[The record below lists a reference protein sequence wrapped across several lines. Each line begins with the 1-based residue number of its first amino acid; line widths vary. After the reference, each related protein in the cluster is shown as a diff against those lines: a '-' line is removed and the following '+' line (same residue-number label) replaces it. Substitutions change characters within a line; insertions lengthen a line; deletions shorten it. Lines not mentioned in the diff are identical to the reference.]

1 MVEVVINCDLFFV
14 YLVDS
19 DYFIRL
25 FSRLVVAV
33 VSLLGLFLKS
43 GLSQDLVKI
52 FILTFVI
59 IS

>member
-1 MVEVVINCDLFFV
+1 MVEEVINCDLSFV

-25 FSRLVVAV
+25 FSRLAVAV
-33 VSLLGLFLKS
+33 VSLLGI
-43 GLSQDLVKI
+43 VPEMI
-52 FILTFVI
+52 Y